1 MKTVFPAGLFLQY
14 LSVSCLHMIETVHS
28 LFSDGV
34 LHAVLDGIK
43 IPKFLHRTAVF
54 SIIDPVL

>member
-1 MKTVFPAGLFLQY
+1 MKNFFPTGLFLQY
-14 LSVSCLHMIETVHS
+14 LSVSCPHMIETVHS

-34 LHAVLDGIK
+34 LDAVLDGIK
-43 IPKFLHRTAVF
+43 ISKFLHRTGVF